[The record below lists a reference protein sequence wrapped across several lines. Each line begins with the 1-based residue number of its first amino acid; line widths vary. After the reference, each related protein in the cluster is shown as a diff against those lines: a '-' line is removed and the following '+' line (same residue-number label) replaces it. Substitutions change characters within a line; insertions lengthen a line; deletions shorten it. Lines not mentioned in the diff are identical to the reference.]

1 MCTRVTFSVG
11 MKWYAGT
18 YKIHYHINCLCS
30 ECSMYLCTFLHKVY
44 VQTHVVSD
52 ICSKEIACCSACSSL
67 QPCSGSHESCAVRTQ
82 VARPAGEH
90 GILYHNREEVC
101 WLHSVFSQFSC
112 KLLSGI
118 HVPSF
123 TSHAEKKQSLQL
135 PWRREE
141 LVSSYVIS
149 MCNQL
154 HYGIVFLCEGWH

>member
-1 MCTRVTFSVG
+1 MCTRVTFSVD

-18 YKIHYHINCLCS
+18 RSTITLSVYVVSVVCTCIHFHTKY
-30 ECSMYLCTFLHKVY
+30 VY
-44 VQTHVVSD
+44 VQTYVVSD
-52 ICSKEIACCSACSSL
+52 ICSKEIACCSVCSSL
-67 QPCSGSHESCAVRTQ
+67 QPCSGSHEPCAVRTQ
-82 VARPAGEH
+82 VARPARKH

-141 LVSSYVIS
+141 LVSSYVVS

-154 HYGIVFLCEGWH
+154 HYGIVFLCEVWH